1 MTVLGLTVLKSWSL
15 LSSLRYNNATVRLPM
30 RLWAQLHVLDQIIR
44 LFDFIIIY
52 CSSSSIEHSNSR
64 WGFQLNVWSY
74 TCIHGKKT
82 LPSLSDVLPY
92 TVGQPSEWK
101 LSEPLFFMQISFPLV
116 TYLTCR
122 PVTSGQGIPLAS
134 YFFSKSVVIPHHVR
148 EYQTSLTCYCGNVG
162 GCMADVWRQFF
173 FLT

>member
-52 CSSSSIEHSNSR
+52 CSSSTIEHSNSR

-74 TCIHGKKT
+74 TCIHGKKNSSIPVRCSAVHGWAT
-82 LPSLSDVLPY
+82 FRVKAEWTFVLYANFFPVGDIFDLSPSN
-92 TVGQPSEWK
+92 QW
-101 LSEPLFFMQISFPLV
+101 
-116 TYLTCR
+116 
-122 PVTSGQGIPLAS
+122 SGDSPS